1 MKNNSPTP
9 CKCSI
14 YSCPVQG
21 ECETPN
27 IIYQCVV
34 KEPENGK
41 SESYIGL
48 TSRTFK
54 DRYTKHRSS
63 INNENSKQKTT
74 LSKYIWDLKRRNVN
88 FELKWKIISKAK
100 PYSPSSKCCELCLRE
115 IYYIMYDRGK
125 SSLNKRTEFF
135 GYCLHKDKY
144 LLSNQLI

>member
-1 MKNNSPTP
+1 MK
-9 CKCSI
+9 
-14 YSCPVQG
+14 
-21 ECETPN
+21 ET
-27 IIYQCVV
+27 
-34 KEPENGK
+34 ENGK

-135 GYCLHKDKY
+135 GYCLHKDSY
-144 LLSNQLI
+144 LLSNQ